1 MVSGPLKPGFRLG
14 KYEILAHIATG
25 GMARVYK
32 AEDTELRRVVAIKV
46 LRSRLARRDRDLE
59 RFRREARHAARLNH
73 LHIVTLFECGYAPEH
88 NLYYLAMEFIDGVD
102 LEEYVRRK
110 GPLPPEEARRMLIQA
125 VKALDHAFE
134 RGVIH
139 RDIKPSNFLLAQTEG
154 GVVVKMTDLGVALVE
169 SDDEFKVTSEGTTV
183 GTVDYISPEQ
193 ASDSRSADVRS
204 DIYSLG
210 CTAFHML
217 AGRAPFAEGGLG
229 ERVFK
234 HIALAPPDVRQFNTA
249 VSADFWAVLKRMLAK
264 KPEDRYATPAEL
276 LQALQQ
282 IPAAIVDNT
291 GNPVTTAPTTRRRKT
306 DYVHTLPSVPVLP
319 LPEPAPA
326 PEPPPPPKPR
336 SRPTPPAIDQPTP
349 PPTQRPVAPPAGQ
362 ARNLVTLEQAR
373 AAAAMHERAVQV
385 IAEGG
390 GDDYARELIGNCLKL
405 DPFNLAYHKTL
416 RDMIRKDSGGV
427 IGRLVSS
434 LNVLALKS
442 KVRAARSNGEWPKV
456 LEQGED
462 VLVRSPADVETHLW
476 LAEAAEKLDLPDLS
490 LWFLE
495 QGHEQAPD
503 SAELMRALAR
513 RYERGK
519 DWLPAIALWE
529 KLRKRDPED
538 DEARRKIDELTIEDH
553 IARTNA
559 RR

>member
-14 KYEILAHIATG
+14 KYEILAHVATG

-73 LHIVTLFECGYAPEH
+73 LHIVTLYECGFDSEH
-88 NLYYLAMEFIDGVD
+88 NLYYLAMEFVDGVD

-110 GPLPPEEARRMLIQA
+110 GPLPPEEARRLLIQA

-193 ASDSRSADVRS
+193 ASDSRAADVRS

-234 HIALAPPDVRQFNTA
+234 HIALAPPDVRQFNQA

-264 KPEDRYATPAEL
+264 KPDDRYATPAGL

-282 IPAAIVDNT
+282 IPAAIVDNA
-291 GNPVTTAPTTRRRKT
+291 GAPVAVGPSSRRRKT
-306 DYVHTLPSVPVLP
+306 DFVHTLPSAPVAP
-319 LPEPAPA
+319 PPEPAPA
-326 PEPPPPPKPR
+326 PEPPPKPR
-336 SRPTPPAIDQPTP
+336 ARPTPPAIDKPTP
-349 PPTQRPVAPPAGQ
+349 PPPQRPAGLPASS

-373 AAAAMHERAVQV
+373 AAAAMHERAVEV
-385 IAEGG
+385 LAEGG

-405 DPFNLAYHKTL
+405 DPFNLAYHKTV
-416 RDMIRKDSGGV
+416 RDMNRKGSGGV

-442 KVRAARSNGEWPKV
+442 RVRAARSAGDWAKV

-462 VLVRSPADVETHLW
+462 VLARNPADVETHLA

-513 RYERGK
+513 RYEKGK
-519 DWLPAIALWE
+519 DWQPAIALWE